1 MTYIDE
7 LVEEY
12 KNLINDFIDSKD
24 EDKLVSTAHEF
35 SEKAIDLDVSPDEM
49 VALHIEL
56 ISAIPLT
63 NYEDVKASL
72 DVLQR

>member
-1 MTYIDE
+1 MFSKVYLKSRCFNMTYIDE

-35 SEKAIDLDVSPDEM
+35 SES
-49 VALHIEL
+49 
-56 ISAIPLT
+56 
-63 NYEDVKASL
+63 N
-72 DVLQR
+72 